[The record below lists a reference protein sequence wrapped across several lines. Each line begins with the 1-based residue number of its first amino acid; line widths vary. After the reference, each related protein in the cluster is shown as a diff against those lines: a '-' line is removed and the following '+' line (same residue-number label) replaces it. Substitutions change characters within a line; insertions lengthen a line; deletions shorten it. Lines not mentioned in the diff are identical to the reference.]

1 MNHPI
6 TIIAILLYLVTA
18 ILLLT
23 RLIRTSQTGI
33 QTKKSILIL
42 GLGAV
47 ILHGSLLYDQIIGS
61 DGINLGIFNA
71 LSLISGLIA
80 LLLLLASITK
90 PVENL
95 GIVLLP
101 LAAMNV
107 FLASSMPSEH
117 IIEISGP
124 WQLQAHILISVLAYS
139 LLSIAMV
146 QAILLAIQDQ
156 HLRNRK
162 PGGLIQALPPLKTM
176 EELLFQMIGIGF
188 VLLTIGLI
196 IGALFIDDIFA
207 KHLAHK
213 TILSIIAWVLF
224 AILLWGRFRFG
235 WRGRTAIRWTLGG
248 FFTLMLAYF
257 GSKFVLELILG
268 R

>member
-1 MNHPI
+1 MNYSI
-6 TIIAILLYLVTA
+6 IIAIMLYLATA
-18 ILLLT
+18 ILLVT

-33 QTKKSILIL
+33 QTKRGILIL

-47 ILHGSLLYDQIIGS
+47 MMHSSLLYSQIIS
-61 DGINLGIFNA
+61 PEGINLGIFNA

-80 LLLLLASITK
+80 LLLLLASFTR

-101 LAAMNV
+101 LAAITIIIE
-107 FLASSMPSEH
+107 FYFPSRH
-117 IIEISGP
+117 IIETSGP

-146 QAILLAIQDQ
+146 QAILLAIQDR

-162 PGGLIQALPPLKTM
+162 PGGLIQGLPSLKTM
-176 EELLFQMIGIGF
+176 EELLFQMISIGF

-196 IGALFIDDIFA
+196 IGTLFIDNIFA

-224 AILLWGRFRFG
+224 AILLWGRYQFG